1 MVLEGKGG
9 SLSVGYV
16 HVRPIQKLNWSE
28 HTLFVNEVCVVLI
41 QAEVFLF
48 DRDDEILEI
57 PFANPHLNLM
67 DLPVLRSALKRV
79 IHPLERWFTLQE
91 GWFTLKGEFSPFLK
105 GESSFRKGGWKRWFT
120 LRRVNEGSS
129 NTV

>member
-1 MVLEGKGG
+1 
-9 SLSVGYV
+9 
-16 HVRPIQKLNWSE
+16 
-28 HTLFVNEVCVVLI
+28 LFVNEVCVVLI

-79 IHPLERWFTLQE
+79 IHPLER
-91 GWFTLKGEFSPFLK
+91 
-105 GESSFRKGGWKRWFT
+105 
-120 LRRVNEGSS
+120 
-129 NTV
+129 